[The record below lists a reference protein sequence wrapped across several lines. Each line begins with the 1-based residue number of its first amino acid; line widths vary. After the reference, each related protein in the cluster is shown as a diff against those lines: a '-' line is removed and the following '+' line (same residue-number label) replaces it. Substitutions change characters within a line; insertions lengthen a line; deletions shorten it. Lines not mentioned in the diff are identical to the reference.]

1 MGHSL
6 SPFRWR
12 SRSGPSCWC
21 RHGRGRQPVLIPCAA
36 FAIGGFVGC
45 LPRPDA
51 SHIAF
56 CAPLAL
62 PLIAHGHD
70 RVVGTWS
77 PRGQAGVA
85 ALALLAMAP
94 AGVDYARVA
103 KHALLTPAAE
113 TPAGAGAFAEPDTG
127 AIVGRVAA
135 LPKTDGVFFY
145 PIWRSCRYW
154 RIGST
159 SQAWIFSCRA
169 IRRRSSTKR
178 RAGRW
183 RPGLDGLYT
192 TASGPIGCS

>member
-1 MGHSL
+1 
-6 SPFRWR
+6 
-12 SRSGPSCWC
+12 
-21 RHGRGRQPVLIPCAA
+21 
-36 FAIGGFVGC
+36 VGC

-62 PLIAHGHD
+62 PLIAHGYD

-77 PRGQAGVA
+77 PRWQAGVA

-94 AGVDYARVA
+94 AGLDYARVA

-113 TPAGAGAFAEPDTG
+113 TPAVAGAFAEPDAG

-145 PIWRSCRYW
+145 PYMPLMPVLAHREHVL
-154 RIGST
+154 
-159 SQAWIFSCRA
+159 
-169 IRRRSSTKR
+169 KR
-178 RAGRW
+178 GYFRAGLYDAGAVPSGV
-183 RPGLDGLYT
+183 PGGG
-192 TASGPIGCS
+192 GPG